1 MDADDDWNKLLSDHP
16 IFRFP
21 KSIAGASQ
29 DTLKSQLELSTNT
42 LSKFTQSDSQND
54 DPTPSGRRQTMILK
68 DGDLIVAVGKELRI
82 TTLGDMKLGRSTRKS
97 YKVLHTPYLDFD
109 IHQIALNPNGKLLA
123 VAGTSQVA
131 VVVLPRAG
139 YSRLV
144 SDSIECKSVHVGQFY
159 HGAEDSPPAAKID
172 WHPWGEAGS
181 TLLVMTTDGKLRE
194 YDISTDIEEP
204 QQVLSFVPERKSGAF
219 GAEDESEREVTSFT
233 LGKGRAD
240 WGPLT
245 VYALM
250 RSGDIYSICPYLPQ
264 NASVP
269 TSYVH
274 SLECFISAKQE
285 FLAQGSSSASNQL
298 STLYDYQRKYVN
310 ALIKQLPTGSVAFP
324 PSTRS
329 VSLHPPKSI
338 SYSALRQGPFL
349 LQPVPRILDGSDGGD
364 ATDIVYLSFDP
375 DEEDSEEDGQ
385 ETDHLGVIMVAY
397 KDGKVD
403 MFLDVE
409 KVEARWEIK
418 YMRNNELPMLAVYE
432 CIDLGLISSLKQV
445 TARPNDPP
453 ILELLQGNHPLFLVD
468 PIHPDVVY
476 VYHAFGVHSLNIA
489 PVLENLAQALRIDD
503 DDADKSLQSTLEQ
516 CAQTTVRPILTT
528 FSVERGGSNPI
539 VGLSVPNDVYLTY
552 SIFILTSTLRIHVFP
567 LNLQVEPEKPPP
579 KLITAPLESSLSS
592 TSLLKEKNAW
602 LEPAEG
608 PSAFVS
614 LLSEPY
620 NPPPVLQSS
629 GLPPLPKLSLP
640 STSASKEFMLTPD
653 TLRYIGKIVEQVT
666 GQIHEIY
673 VAQRAAENRVKLQQE
688 ELNRQVAKC
697 REMEQSLA
705 RLKQATTES
714 RLEQA
719 TETQKG
725 LMKRLDRLLQS
736 LMAKASPELSEHE
749 TKWFDELKRM
759 KEQILGQGKYDEGSL
774 VARVKL
780 LEREYGRVMPPL
792 KALLEKEKTKTEKH
806 TEVNR
811 SLGFSQA
818 FEYGK
823 RSNED
828 AKRISKIENDLVR
841 LAAKLDINLPR
852 APHNQ

>member
-1 MDADDDWNKLLSDHP
+1 MDADDDWNKLLNDHP
-16 IFRFP
+16 IFRYP
-21 KSIAGASQ
+21 KSTTGASQ
-29 DTLKSQLELSTNT
+29 DTLKSQLELSTTT
-42 LSKFTQSDSQND
+42 LPKFTEFDSQND
-54 DPTPSGRRQTMILK
+54 DPTPSGRRQTMALK
-68 DGDLIVAVGKELRI
+68 DADLIVAVGKELRI
-82 TTLGDMKLGRSTRKS
+82 TCLGDVKLGRSTRKS

-109 IHQIALNPNGKLLA
+109 IHQIALNTNGKLLA
-123 VAGTSQVA
+123 IAGTSQVA
-131 VVVLPRAG
+131 VVALPRAG

-144 SDSIECKSVHVGQFY
+144 SDSIECKSVQVGQFY
-159 HGAEDSPPAAKID
+159 HGAQNSAPVAKID

-194 YDISTDIEEP
+194 YDISVDIEEP
-204 QQVLSFVPERKSGAF
+204 QQVLSFVPEKKSGAF

-233 LGKGRAD
+233 LGK
-240 WGPLT
+240 
-245 VYALM
+245 
-250 RSGDIYSICPYLPQ
+250 GDIYSICPYLPQ

-310 ALIKQLPTGSVAFP
+310 ALIKQLPTGSLAFP
-324 PSTRS
+324 PTTRS
-329 VSLHPPKSI
+329 VPLHPPKTI
-338 SYSALRQGPFL
+338 SYPALRQGPFL
-349 LQPVPRILDGSDGGD
+349 LQPVPRILEGSDGGD
-364 ATDIVYLSFDP
+364 GTDMVYLSFDP
-375 DEEDSEEDGQ
+375 DEEDGDDEGQ

-409 KVEARWEIK
+409 KVEARWETK
-418 YMRNNELPMLAVYE
+418 YTRNNELPMLAVYE

-445 TARPNDPP
+445 TAQPDDAPM
-453 ILELLQGNHPLFLVD
+453 LELLRGNHPILLVD

-476 VYHAFGVHSLNIA
+476 VHHAFGVHSLNVS
-489 PVLENLAQALRIDD
+489 PVLENLAQALRIEDD
-503 DDADKSLQSTLEQ
+503 DTDKRLQSTLEQ

-528 FSVERGGSNPI
+528 FSVERRGSNPI

-567 LNLQVEPEKPPP
+567 LNLQVEPEKPLP
-579 KLITAPLESSLSS
+579 KLITSPLESSVSS
-592 TSLLKEKNAW
+592 TALLKEKNAW

-608 PSAFVS
+608 PSTFVS
-614 LLSEPY
+614 LLSDPY
-620 NPPPVLQSS
+620 IPPPVLQSS

-640 STSASKEFMLTPD
+640 STSTSKEFMLTPD
-653 TLRYIGKIVEQVT
+653 TLRYIGKIHEQVT

-697 REMEQSLA
+697 REIEQSLA
-705 RLKQATTES
+705 RLKQATTAS
-714 RLEQA
+714 RLEKA
-719 TETQKG
+719 TEAQKG
-725 LMKRLDRLLQS
+725 LIKRLDRLLQS

-749 TKWFDELKRM
+749 TKWFEELKRM
-759 KEQILGQGKYDEGSL
+759 KEEILGQGKYDEGSL

-780 LEREYGRVMPPL
+780 LEREYARVMPPL
-792 KALLEKEKTKTEKH
+792 KALLEKEKAKTEKH

-828 AKRISKIENDLVR
+828 AKRISKIEDDLVR
-841 LAAKLDINLPR
+841 LAAKLDISLPR
-852 APHNQ
+852 APLNQ